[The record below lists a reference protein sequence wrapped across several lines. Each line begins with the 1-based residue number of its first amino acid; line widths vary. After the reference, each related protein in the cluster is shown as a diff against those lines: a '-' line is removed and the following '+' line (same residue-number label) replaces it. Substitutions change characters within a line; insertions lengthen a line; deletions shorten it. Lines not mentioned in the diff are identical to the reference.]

1 MSFDSELTV
10 DSRRVPCTRPSSP
23 TWFFCGTPMELAACN
38 LKCRVARRYVAIHL
52 QMEVLSRR
60 CDWFLLAE
68 VRSNVRVAMTHDAAV
83 AQDVDQ
89 REFNG
94 AWINSSPF
102 FSSCLRGESSA
113 ASGEGGGLTM
123 EYRYEASS
131 ATGFVQ
137 QLACNYLPHGYWF
150 YVTGVVPEGKEIAT
164 VDRKLMGKYG
174 VGLSRQQR
182 ARRKLAGLAN
192 VHYLRFD
199 RHWILAATHG
209 HHHFFEEETA
219 AIRDARKVPIQF
231 SGYSISV
238 KRGDYLRK
246 EAADEPAAPD
256 GRYRVRVQIAREA
269 YRDLKA
275 HLLDIAC
282 RRTSEQL
289 GREFWKI
296 PWEPYAPI
304 RRQCLNLLRL
314 VNERRKEAGT
324 DPLAA
329 DVIRYRRRIVRPFG
343 GSQSSFAVEVHSAK

>member
-1 MSFDSELTV
+1 
-10 DSRRVPCTRPSSP
+10 
-23 TWFFCGTPMELAACN
+23 
-38 LKCRVARRYVAIHL
+38 
-52 QMEVLSRR
+52 
-60 CDWFLLAE
+60 
-68 VRSNVRVAMTHDAAV
+68 
-83 AQDVDQ
+83 
-89 REFNG
+89 
-94 AWINSSPF
+94 
-102 FSSCLRGESSA
+102 
-113 ASGEGGGLTM
+113 M

-209 HHHFFEEETA
+209 HHQYFEEETA

-246 EAADEPAAPD
+246 EAADESAAPD

-275 HLLDIAC
+275 QLLDIAC

-289 GREFWKI
+289 GREFWNI

-343 GSQSSFAVEVHSAK
+343 GCQSSFAVEVHSAK